1 MIETI
6 NTIGGYGFSKEA
18 FFERLKESKIDILVD
33 IRQRR
38 GMRGKL
44 YAFLNAKALASELER
59 HGIAYIHIKEL
70 APTDEVRDAQ
80 REDDLKSGVKKRTRA
95 ELSDAFRDAYR
106 EKILVGSSAEK
117 ILAKIQNYRHPCFFC
132 VEGPVA
138 ACHRSLVTDWLIG
151 YRNFHVNN
159 IANS

>member
-6 NTIGGYGFSKEA
+6 STIGGYGYSKET
-18 FFERLKESKIDILVD
+18 FFERLKENKIDILVD

-44 YAFLNAKALASELER
+44 YAFLNATALTSELAG

-70 APTDEVRDAQ
+70 APTNEVRDAQ
-80 REDDLKSGVKKRTRA
+80 REDDLKSGAKKRTRI

-106 EKILVGSSAEK
+106 EKVLVGSSAEK
-117 ILAKIQNYRHPCFFC
+117 ILAEIQSYRHPCFFC
-132 VEGPVA
+132 VEGPAV
-138 ACHRSLVTDWLIG
+138 ACHRSLVTDWLLG
-151 YRNFHVNN
+151 YRSIPINN
-159 IANS
+159 IVNS